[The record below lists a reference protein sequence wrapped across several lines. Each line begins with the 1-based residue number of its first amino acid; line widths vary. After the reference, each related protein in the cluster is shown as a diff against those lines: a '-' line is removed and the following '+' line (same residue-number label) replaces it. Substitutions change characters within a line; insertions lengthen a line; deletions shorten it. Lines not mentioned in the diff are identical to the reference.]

1 MWCDYVCKVHK
12 PECGCMKSFKI
23 FKNHIMTSKSIFL
36 IWGTGDVSFDSTEC
50 NYLSFL
56 PEVEGSLP
64 LVGLCNRRE
73 SRGEEY
79 FHGKITE
86 EAGFI

>member
-1 MWCDYVCKVHK
+1 M
-12 PECGCMKSFKI
+12 I
-23 FKNHIMTSKSIFL
+23 SKSIFL

-50 NYLSFL
+50 KYLSFL

-64 LVGLCNRRE
+64 LVGLWNRRE